1 MREEPWEGLLKRRP
15 WQKKRPWHLATNA
28 VLCLFALLTHV
39 LWVQTWS
46 FSWLLKEFKSA
57 YNQHNSKEMKNNQ
70 CVLQIRDLVQ
80 HGTWQQEAGCCLER
94 KGGKGEFLFRLFL
107 VGSWMCSFKPSSIP
121 WTMYLQVSSRMDVW
135 LFWNSLNIR
144 VPSSFSSLW
153 MGAGTSAGWLRCSTG
168 STTTAVQGSGP
179 KTSGKVTIGSKITWY
194 LCKVKLMRHWKTL
207 GKLH

>member
-1 MREEPWEGLLKRRP
+1 MDWIEEETWEGFVEKET
-15 WQKKRPWHLATNA
+15 LATNA
-28 VLCLFALLTHV
+28 VLASLQCWLTCSE
-39 LWVQTWS
+39 LKPGLIAD
-46 FSWLLKEFKSA
+46 SWKNLNWHTISI
-57 YNQHNSKEMKNNQ
+57 YNDNEMKEKQ

-121 WTMYLQVSSRMDVW
+121 WTMYLQVSSRMGVW

-194 LCKVKLMRHWKTL
+194 LCETKFMRHWKTL

>member
-1 MREEPWEGLLKRRP
+1 MQFCASLHCWLTCSEFKPGLLADFWKNLNPHTISITAKKWRIINVFCRYEIWCSTEHGNKRLDAAWREREG
-15 WQKKRPWHLATNA
+15 K
-28 VLCLFALLTHV
+28 VG
-39 LWVQTWS
+39 S
-46 FSWLLKEFKSA
+46 FF
-57 YNQHNSKEMKNNQ
+57 Q
-70 CVLQIRDLVQ
+70 
-80 HGTWQQEAGCCLER
+80 
-94 KGGKGEFLFRLFL
+94 LFL

-121 WTMYLQVSSRMDVW
+121 WTMYLQVSSRMGVW

-194 LCKVKLMRHWKTL
+194 LCKVKLMRHWTTL